1 MARAGGTGNIVAM
14 KVISIDGT
22 ALAVVVEGSGSPL
35 MLVTGTGDDQT
46 RWGRIAPLLNGQFT
60 LYRVERR
67 GRGESGDGD
76 GYSMAVEIADML
88 ALIDAIHA
96 KGGPVR
102 LLGHSHGAVISL
114 EAAAKTDKLAA
125 LQLYEPPMPYY
136 ERVDGLDPRRA
147 LIDEMARHMAEGNPD
162 EVVVLYLRDFL
173 GTPMEAIERQRANPR
188 AWGRW
193 LSMVHTVPREL
204 LAIRAYTFEPEK
216 FGSICIPVQVLVG
229 TASRPAMR
237 RTAERVQA
245 AIPGATLVELAGQ
258 GHAAMTSAPEMF
270 ASTVATFFNSAR

>member
-1 MARAGGTGNIVAM
+1 M
-14 KVISIDGT
+14 KVISADGT
-22 ALAVVVEGSGSPL
+22 ALAVVVEGSGPPL
-35 MLVTGTGDDQT
+35 MMVTGTGDDQS
-46 RWGRIAPLLNGQFT
+46 RWGRVAPLLSGQFT

-67 GRGESGDGD
+67 GRGESGDSPT
-76 GYSMAVEIADML
+76 YSMAVEIADML
-88 ALIDAIHA
+88 ALVDAIHA
-96 KGGPVR
+96 EAGPVR

-114 EAAAKTDKLAA
+114 EAAARTDKLAA

-136 ERVDGLDPRRA
+136 ERVEGVDPRRV
-147 LIDEMARHMAEGNPD
+147 LIDDMARHMAAGD
-162 EVVVLYLRDFL
+162 KGEVIVLYLRDFL
-173 GTPMEAIERQRANPR
+173 GTSSEAIERQRANPR

-204 LAIRAYTFEPEK
+204 LGIRAYTFQAEK
-216 FGSICIPVQVLVG
+216 FAHIAIPVQVLVG

-245 AIPGATLVELAGQ
+245 AIPGATIADLPGQ

-270 ASTVATFFNSAR
+270 ASAVAAFFNSVR